1 MAELDVIDTQ
11 IEDVDGLEDRL
22 LAMDAIVELLKL
34 PATKSQLEG
43 VKQI

>member
-22 LAMDAIVELLKL
+22 LAMDAIVEQLKY
-34 PATKSQLEG
+34 PGSKPQIEG
-43 VKQI
+43 VKKM

>member
-1 MAELDVIDTQ
+1 MAELDVVDTQ

-22 LAMDAIVELLKL
+22 LAMDAIVEQLKL
-34 PATKSQLEG
+34 PGTKPQVEG